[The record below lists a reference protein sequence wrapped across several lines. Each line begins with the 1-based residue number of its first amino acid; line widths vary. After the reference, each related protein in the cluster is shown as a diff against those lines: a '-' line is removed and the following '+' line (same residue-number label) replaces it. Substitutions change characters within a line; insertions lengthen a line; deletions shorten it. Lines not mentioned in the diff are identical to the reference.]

1 MLSIKAWLESWREA
15 VTAEF
20 GAERIRFMGIQGSR
34 ARGEALEGSDIDVV
48 LVLDELDFTDAM
60 RYRRC
65 VDALPEREKLC
76 GFISGAGELMS
87 WPRHEL
93 YQFCLDTEPLLGT
106 LDEYAALVTEHD
118 ILVSAQTALG
128 GAYHLC
134 LHNLLHE
141 RSEALLREAY
151 KSAFFALRA
160 VHRLETG
167 EDLRTR
173 REIAEA
179 RPGDAWLVNS
189 SACGSFDEISERLLR
204 WASETLIKLARGLN

>member
-1 MLSIKAWLESWREA
+1 MLSIKSWLELWREA

-20 GAERIRFMGIQGSR
+20 GAGRIRFMGIQGSR
-34 ARGEALEGSDIDVV
+34 ARGEASEDSDIDVV
-48 LVLDELDFTDAM
+48 LVLDVLEYDDAV

-65 VDALPEREKLC
+65 VADLPERDKLC
-76 GFISGAGELMS
+76 GFISGAGELMN

-93 YQFCLDTEPLLGT
+93 YQFCLDTEPLFGT
-106 LDEYAALVTEHD
+106 LDDYAALVTEDD
-118 ILVSAQTALG
+118 ILVSARTALG

-173 REIAEA
+173 AELIAA
-179 RPGDAWLVNS
+179 RPQDADTITGG
-189 SACGSFDEISERLLR
+189 SAGTFEEKTERLFR
-204 WASETLIKLARGLN
+204 WASEMISGR